1 MISSMWLLGYSTL
14 LNPLRCFVRV
24 TQNGRSCVIMAGFP
38 GGDYLETF
46 GVVVMQ
52 SMGVRGSGIILHAN
66 NVIPVMLSL
75 SECYVYLY
83 IVTLQDLSS

>member
-1 MISSMWLLGYSTL
+1 MISSMWLLGYPTL
-14 LNPLRCFVRV
+14 LGPLRCFVHV
-24 TQNGRSCVIMAGFP
+24 TQNGHSCVIMAGFP
-38 GGDYLETF
+38 GGDFLEAL
-46 GVVVMQ
+46 GVVLMH

-75 SECYVYLY
+75 SECYVY